1 MKINNLIQV
10 LSNKLN
16 QNLKIV
22 YLLIEDKTFLHKT
35 HKTHTKD
42 KFHIKITIQCKEL
55 SRIKSIE
62 ANRKIHRVLKKE
74 INKNI
79 HSLQIIIV

>member
-22 YLLIEDKTFLHKT
+22 YLLIMETFQKNEFWMIIFSFGLLYWLFNPSILMT
-35 HKTHTKD
+35 LVM
-42 KFHIKITIQCKEL
+42 IIPLLLATI
-55 SRIKSIE
+55 S
-62 ANRKIHRVLKKE
+62 KK
-74 INKNI
+74 
-79 HSLQIIIV
+79 